1 MVLGDEV
8 NNMMLEKME
17 EKIYNENNDDDK
29 DDDNDKDDEV
39 DEEILREKII
49 SFERQSKSK
58 PTLVQCQNKVVHQHF
73 MNILA
78 SQAMTSDELLDEFL

>member
-1 MVLGDEV
+1 
-8 NNMMLEKME
+8 MMLEKME
-17 EKIYNENNDDDK
+17 EKINNENNNNNK

-49 SFERQSKSK
+49 SFERQSK

>member
-1 MVLGDEV
+1 
-8 NNMMLEKME
+8 MMLEKME
-17 EKIYNENNDDDK
+17 EKIDNNDDDN
-29 DDDNDKDDEV
+29 DNDKDDEV

-49 SFERQSKSK
+49 SFKRQSK

>member
-1 MVLGDEV
+1 
-8 NNMMLEKME
+8 MMLEKME
-17 EKIYNENNDDDK
+17 EKIDNDDD
-29 DDDNDKDDEV
+29 DNDNDKDDEV